1 MIDNMSCH
9 HFLRKKEFLSIMEN
23 NVNIIE
29 DSLYGNILLRFLKI
43 YVVRRDMNQM
53 FTLKMCVLENQTA
66 DFKNC

>member
-1 MIDNMSCH
+1 
-9 HFLRKKEFLSIMEN
+9 MEN